1 MKAIKQH
8 PVCLLAGVLLAC
20 LLAGLHHPALC
31 ATAPA
36 SPLPQPEHGG
46 GTLRLVAAASGGTLD
61 PQINYTGKYINLF
74 ANVYDGLTTF
84 RKVTGPAGR
93 DVVPDLAEAL
103 PTPQDGGL
111 TYTFTLRPDIYF
123 SNGQRVTTADVVA
136 SFQRLFRI
144 GAPTAGSFY
153 GAITGA
159 DACLRA
165 PAHCTLD
172 HGIEADATTR
182 RITFHLTHPDA
193 EFLQKL
199 AFTHAVILPASTPEH
214 DTGNTPLPGTGPYR
228 VDTYDPN
235 NFLTLSRN
243 PAFHVWNPQAQP
255 AGYPERIE
263 YTFGIPEEAAVT
275 AVENGQY
282 DWMADAIPLDRLG
295 ELGSRFAAQTHVM
308 RHPSLYFLSMNMHEA
323 PFTDVRVRQAVNY
336 ALNRRAMVILYGG
349 PGIARP
355 ACGLIPSVLD
365 VGAQDCPYTRA
376 ASPSAPAQ
384 QWRAP
389 DMPTARK
396 LVQESGTKG
405 QKVTLV
411 VANTSTDMAM
421 GVWVRDMLQSLGYQ
435 AVLRPLSSSLHL
447 AYIQNTDNHVQ
458 ISLTSWSADYPSA
471 SNFLDALFGCE
482 NFHPHSDSSINI
494 SGFCDAP
501 AQSIMDRARTDTSLS
516 TEQRNQLW
524 QDANRQIMERAPAAP
539 MIEKDNV
546 VLTSARVRNFFYT
559 EVNQLLFS
567 QVWLH

>member
-1 MKAIKQH
+1 MKHTKKTPFCIR
-8 PVCLLAGVLLAC
+8 LAWSLLAC
-20 LLAGLHHPALC
+20 PLASTALC
-31 ATAPA
+31 ATPAPPA
-36 SPLPQPEHGG
+36 LPQPEHGG

-84 RKVTGPAGR
+84 RKVTGPAGKE
-93 DVVPDLAEAL
+93 VVADLAEAL
-103 PTPQDGGL
+103 PTPQDGEL
-111 TYTFTLRPDIYF
+111 SYTFTLRPNIYF
-123 SNGQRVTTADVVA
+123 SNGQPVTTADVVA

-144 GAPTAGSFY
+144 GAPTAGAFY

-159 DACLRA
+159 DACLRT
-165 PAHCTLD
+165 PAHCTLE
-172 HGIEADATTR
+172 HGIEADAPSR
-182 RITFHLTHPDA
+182 RITFHLSRPDA

-199 AFTHAVILPASTPEH
+199 AFTHAVILPAGTPDH

-228 VDTYDPN
+228 LEAYDPS
-235 NFLTLSRN
+235 NFLYLGRN

-255 AGYPERIE
+255 AGYPDRIE

-282 DWMADAIPLDRLG
+282 DWMADTIPLDRLG
-295 ELGSRFAAQTHVM
+295 ELGSRFAGQTHVM
-308 RHPSLYFLSMNMHEA
+308 RHSSLYFLPMNMHEA
-323 PFTDVRVRQAVNY
+323 PFTDIRVRQAVNY
-336 ALNRRAMVILYGG
+336 ALNRKALVILYGG

-355 ACGLIPSVLD
+355 LCGLIPSALD
-365 VGAQDCPYTRA
+365 VGGQTCAYTHA
-376 ASPSAPAQ
+376 ATPSAPAQ
-384 QWRAP
+384 QWSAP
-389 DMPTARK
+389 DMQAARD
-396 LVQESGTKG
+396 LVRASGTMG

-411 VANTSTDMAM
+411 VANTSADMAM
-421 GVWVRDMLQSLGYQ
+421 GAWVRDMLQALGYQ
-435 AVLRPLSSSLHL
+435 AALRPLSSSLHL

-458 ISLTSWSADYPSA
+458 IALTSWSADYPSA
-471 SNFLDALFGCE
+471 SNFVDALFGCE

-494 SGFCDAP
+494 SGFCDPKVQAV
-501 AQSIMDRARTDTSLS
+501 MERAKTDTSLS
-516 TEQRNQLW
+516 TVQRDQLW
-524 QDANRQIMERAPAAP
+524 MEANRLIMEQAPAAP